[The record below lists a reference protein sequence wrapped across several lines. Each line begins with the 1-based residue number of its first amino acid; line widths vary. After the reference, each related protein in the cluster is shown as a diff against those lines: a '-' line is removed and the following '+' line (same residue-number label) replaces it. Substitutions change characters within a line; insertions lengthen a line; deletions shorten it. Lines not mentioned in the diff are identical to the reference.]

1 MLPDMPASQPPAD
14 DLARAAAALAAAR
27 RTLVTGLMNADAAVA
42 LAACD
47 LAEAAGAAV
56 DPGSPETARV
66 AGPILARIGSVTAA
80 PAELRDRA
88 DLVLV
93 WFCDPERAAPG
104 FVERFVAPPLDSQPR
119 HTIVVGPRAEPP
131 PAPARHLDLPAA
143 AAIDTARLVEALI
156 RGLPRGDAADP
167 ALASAADELAA
178 AIGAATCVGIVTDWS
193 ADQLGLAA
201 WSTAALVRALAH
213 MKPAF
218 EVPLGDRDD
227 DAVAVCTWR
236 YGAAG
241 AIDRADRGG
250 GRFRA
255 AEGDAVRLIDRGEV
269 DCVVVV
275 GEPTAH
281 VAAAIARAAGLCV
294 VRLPADEAALRP
306 LAARVAAAGA
316 AP

>member
-1 MLPDMPASQPPAD
+1 MPASPPPAD
-14 DLARAAAALAAAR
+14 DLARAAAALVAAR
-27 RTLVTGLMNADAAVA
+27 RPLVTGLVNADANVAV
-42 LAACD
+42 AACD

-66 AGPILARIGSVTAA
+66 AGPMLARIGSVTAA

-93 WFCDPERAAPG
+93 WFCDPEQAMPG
-104 FVERFVAPPLDSQPR
+104 FTAGFLAPSTLAALAAPR

-167 ALASAADELAA
+167 AVASAADELAA
-178 AIGAATCVGIVTDWS
+178 AIAAATCVGIVTDWS
-193 ADQLGLAA
+193 ADPIGLAA
-201 WSTAALVRALAH
+201 WSTAGLVRALAH
-213 MKPAF
+213 ARPAF

-227 DAVAVCTWR
+227 AAVAVCTWR

-241 AIDRADRGG
+241 AIERADRDG
-250 GRFRA
+250 GRLSA

-275 GEPTAH
+275 GEPTAD
-281 VAAAIARAAGLCV
+281 VAAALERTVGLAV
-294 VRLPADEAALRP
+294 VRIPADEAALRA
-306 LAARVAAAGA
+306 LVSRMASAGA

>member
-1 MLPDMPASQPPAD
+1 MPAAPPPTD

-27 RTLVTGLMNADAAVA
+27 RPLVTGLVNAEAQVAV
-42 LAACD
+42 AACD
-47 LAEAAGAAV
+47 LAEAAGAAF

-66 AGPILARIGSVTAA
+66 AGPILARIGGVTAA

-93 WFCDPERAAPG
+93 WFCDPEWAAPG
-104 FVERFVAPPLDSQPR
+104 FTTGFLAPPTQAAPR
-119 HTIVVGPRAEPP
+119 HTIVVGPRAEPLR
-131 PAPARHLDLPAA
+131 AAARHLDLPAT
-143 AAIDTARLVEALI
+143 AAIDTARLVEAVV

-167 ALASAADELAA
+167 TVAAAADELAA
-178 AIGAATCVGIVTDWS
+178 AIAAATCVGIVTDWS
-193 ADQLGLAA
+193 TDRIGLAA

-213 MKPAF
+213 VKPAF

-227 DAVAVCTWR
+227 SALAVCTWR

-241 AIDRADRGG
+241 AIERADRDG

-275 GEPTAH
+275 GEPTAD
-281 VAAAIARAAGLCV
+281 VAAALDRAAGLSV
-294 VRLPADEAALRP
+294 VRLPADEAALRS
-306 LAARVAAAGA
+306 LVSQVAKAGA

>member
-1 MLPDMPASQPPAD
+1 MPASPPPAV
-14 DLARAAAALAAAR
+14 DLARAAAALVAAR
-27 RTLVTGLMNADAAVA
+27 RPLVTGLVNAPATVV
-42 LAACD
+42 LSACD

-66 AGPILARIGSVTAA
+66 AGPILARIGGVTAA

-93 WFCDPERAAPG
+93 WFCDPERAVPG
-104 FVERFVAPPLDSQPR
+104 FTAGFLAAPTQAAPR
-119 HTIVVGPRAEPP
+119 QMIVVGPRTEPP

-143 AAIDTARLVEALI
+143 AAVDAARLVEAVV
-156 RGLPRGDAADP
+156 RGRPRGDAAEP
-167 ALASAADELAA
+167 AVAAAADELAA
-178 AIGAATCVGIVTDWS
+178 AIASATCVGIVTDWS
-193 ADQLGLAA
+193 ADRIGLAA

-213 MKPAF
+213 TKPAF

-255 AEGDAVRLIDRGEV
+255 AEDDAVRLIDRGEV

-275 GEPTAH
+275 GEPTAA
-281 VAAAIARAAGLCV
+281 VAVALDRAAGLAV
-294 VRLPADEAALRP
+294 VRLPADEVTLAALRSQ
-306 LAARVAAAGA
+306 VAVAGA
-316 AP
+316 PA

>member
-1 MLPDMPASQPPAD
+1 MPASQPPAD
-14 DLARAAAALAAAR
+14 DLARAVAALAAAR
-27 RTLVTGLMNADAAVA
+27 RTLVTGLVNAAATVA
-42 LAACD
+42 VAACD

-66 AGPILARIGSVTAA
+66 AGPILARIGGVTAA

-104 FVERFVAPPLDSQPR
+104 FTARFLAPPTQAAPR
-119 HTIVVGPRAEPP
+119 QTIVVGPRAEPP
-131 PAPARHLDLPAA
+131 PAPARLLDLPAA
-143 AAIDTARLVEALI
+143 AAVDTARLVEAI
-156 RGLPRGDAADP
+156 VRGLPRGDAADH
-167 ALASAADELAA
+167 AVAAAADELAA
-178 AIGAATCVGIVTDWS
+178 AIAAATCVGIVTDWS
-193 ADQLGLAA
+193 ADRIGLAA

-213 MKPAF
+213 VKPAF

-255 AEGDAVRLIDRGEV
+255 AEDDAVRLIDRGEV

-275 GEPTAH
+275 GEPTAA
-281 VAAAIARAAGLCV
+281 VAAALERAAGLAV
-294 VRLPADEAALRP
+294 VRLPADEVALRS
-306 LAARVAAAGA
+306 LVSQVAAAGA
-316 AP
+316 PA